1 MIKINSNQAS
11 IYIMTLKKKI
21 ISLTLFGLVPFYSDL
36 AFIFFEINIKSNFF
50 PTSFSAIYGALIICF
65 LSGMH
70 WKSFIEE
77 KKIEFL
83 VLPLIPV
90 IFLWTTFFFS
100 HKFFFQFTI
109 IFGLLWCLITDLIL
123 LKKLNKK
130 WFNKMRVF
138 VTILAI
144 IPLALN
150 FFYQ

>member
-1 MIKINSNQAS
+1 
-11 IYIMTLKKKI
+11 
-21 ISLTLFGLVPFYSDL
+21 
-36 AFIFFEINIKSNFF
+36 
-50 PTSFSAIYGALIICF
+50 
-65 LSGMH
+65 MH

-138 VTILAI
+138 VTVLAI